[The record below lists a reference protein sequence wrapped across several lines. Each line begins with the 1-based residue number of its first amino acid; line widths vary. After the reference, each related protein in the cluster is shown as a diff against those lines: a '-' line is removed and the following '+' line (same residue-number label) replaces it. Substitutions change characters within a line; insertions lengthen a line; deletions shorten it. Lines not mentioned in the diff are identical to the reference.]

1 MCIIRRYCITCR
13 TKPHLGLGYLLL
25 VSNKVEKAFTQLIII
40 NHEDRGC
47 ISQSCVV
54 RPRD

>member
-1 MCIIRRYCITCR
+1 MCIRRYCITCR
-13 TKPHLGLGYLLL
+13 TKPHLGYLLL

-47 ISQSCVV
+47 ISQTMRS
-54 RPRD
+54 